1 MLSPNEGWA
10 VGGNGTI
17 LRWDGSSW
25 SVVPIPTSRYF
36 DFYSIYMISE
46 NDGWAGGR
54 SGIFHWDGFKWT
66 EISFPF
72 ETVLSIHMVAPDDG
86 WAAGVFIG
94 E

>member
-1 MLSPNEGWA
+1 
-10 VGGNGTI
+10 
-17 LRWDGSSW
+17 
-25 SVVPIPTSRYF
+25 
-36 DFYSIYMISE
+36 MISE

-54 SGIFHWDGFKWT
+54 SGIFHWDGLKWT